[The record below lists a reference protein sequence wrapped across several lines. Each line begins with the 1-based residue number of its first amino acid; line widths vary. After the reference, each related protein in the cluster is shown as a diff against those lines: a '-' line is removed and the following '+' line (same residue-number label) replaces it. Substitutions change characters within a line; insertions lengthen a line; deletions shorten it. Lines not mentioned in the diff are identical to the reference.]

1 MSLTKEETLN
11 GLYNAGLITLGAV
24 GISMV
29 SQKLLKDDL
38 GVTRSSQRVLRLA
51 VAVGGGSLLVKFLQ
65 KKDYVPAEPF
75 KSQQRL
81 VNKKNGRCSS
91 RWII

>member
-1 MSLTKEETLN
+1 MSQLNLN

-24 GISMV
+24 GISMA

-51 VAVGGGSLLVKFLQ
+51 VAVWRIGTCKISTEKGIRS
-65 KKDYVPAEPF
+65 
-75 KSQQRL
+75 
-81 VNKKNGRCSS
+81 GRTV
-91 RWII
+91 